1 MVFLRNSQGAKF
13 SKANVSN
20 SDIYSIQGKNKGIML
35 KSVSLLSKY
44 SKKDS
49 SKNTNT
55 LEYFKPTAKSRYQGQ
70 QVGFKKQMSTLIDQH

>member
-20 SDIYSIQGKNKGIML
+20 SDIYSIQGKTKNIKL
-35 KSVSLLSKY
+35 QSVSLLSKY
-44 SKKDS
+44 SQKDA

-55 LEYFKPTAKSRYQGQ
+55 LEYYKPQAKSRYQVQ
-70 QVGFKKQMSTLIDQH
+70 